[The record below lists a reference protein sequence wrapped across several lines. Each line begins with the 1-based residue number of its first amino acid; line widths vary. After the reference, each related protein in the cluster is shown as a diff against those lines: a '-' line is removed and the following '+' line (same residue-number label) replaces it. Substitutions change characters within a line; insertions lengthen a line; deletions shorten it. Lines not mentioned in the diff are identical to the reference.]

1 VKYETLTFFG
11 RMVFCGSGALCLTL
25 FSRPVQAEM
34 YVAGQ
39 VGVSIP
45 NSFSNVTGVGSNTGL
60 TATDLSLQN
69 SVMYGAKLGYYFDSR
84 KWLGVETEVFN
95 STPHLKQQNVTVNP
109 GVFTGNIPGQH
120 VRVLTWAPINVVV
133 RHQMG
138 QFEPYAGI
146 GLGLFFAHVKEGQ
159 TGESSSST
167 RPGLNTQLG
176 ARYLV
181 TTNLALFGEWKY
193 NYARFNFSESAP
205 TQATGGFK
213 GNYSANMLAFGV
225 GYHF

>member
-1 VKYETLTFFG
+1 MKRLRSLVGLSSVAVG
-11 RMVFCGSGALCLTL
+11 ILSLTL
-25 FSRPVQAEM
+25 FSLPVQAEM

-39 VGVSIP
+39 MGVSLP
-45 NSFSNVTGVGSNTGL
+45 NSFSNVNGVGNNTGL
-60 TATDLSLQN
+60 TASDLSLQN
-69 SVMYGAKLGYYFDSR
+69 SVIYGAKLGYYFDSI
-84 KWLGVETEVFN
+84 KWLGIETEVFN

-109 GVFTGNIPGQH
+109 GAFNVNVPGQD
-120 VRVLTWAPINVVV
+120 VRVLNWAPINVVV

-138 QFEPYAGI
+138 HFEPYAGI
-146 GLGLFFAHVKEGQ
+146 GLGLFFAHVKESQ

-181 TTNLALFGEWKY
+181 TKNVALFGEWKY
-193 NYARFNFSESAP
+193 NYASFNFSGSAP
-205 TQATGGFK
+205 TQATGGFE
-213 GNYSANMLAFGV
+213 GNYSAHILAFGV